1 MKDRVQKHNMPNAL
15 TQICEEKRLHV
26 ESCKSHVPLSSLQGI
41 IKDGPGP
48 RGFLKSLS
56 HSSRD
61 GYGLIAEIKKASPS
75 AGLIRKSFD
84 PKGLAKEYQL
94 GGAACLSVLT
104 DTPYFQG
111 EDEHLT
117 LARSATDIPVLR
129 KDFII
134 DPYQV
139 IEARAIGAD
148 CILLIMAQ
156 LDIGLAR
163 ELESLALELGMDVLI
178 EIHSA
183 EELDQAM
190 KLKSRLLGINNRNL
204 KTLKTDIT
212 TTVRL
217 APMVPSDYLL
227 VCESGLKTASDLA
240 LMARSGPRCF
250 LIGEAFMC
258 QSDVHAAVKKILANP
273 YKGEQ

>member
-1 MKDRVQKHNMPNAL
+1 MPNAL
-15 TQICEEKRLHV
+15 TQICEEKRVYV
-26 ESCKSHVPLSSLQGI
+26 EACKSRIPVSSLQAMV
-41 IKDGPGP
+41 KNGPET
-48 RGFLKSLS
+48 RGFLEALS

-61 GYGLIAEIKKASPS
+61 SYGLIAEIKKASPS
-75 AGLIRKSFD
+75 AGLIRQGFD
-84 PKGLAKEYQL
+84 PKGLAKQYQL
-94 GGAACLSVLT
+94 GGATCLSVLT

-117 LARSATDIPVLR
+117 IARSATDIPVLR

-163 ELESLALELGMDVLI
+163 ELEALALELEMDVLI

-183 EELDQAM
+183 EELNQAM
-190 KLKSRLLGINNRNL
+190 KLKSRLIGINNRNL
-204 KTLKTDIT
+204 KTLKTDIS
-212 TTVRL
+212 TTVQL

-240 LMARSGPRCF
+240 LMAKSGPRCF
-250 LIGEAFMC
+250 LIGEALMC
-258 QSDVHAAVKKILANP
+258 QSDVQAAVKKILANP
-273 YKGEQ
+273 YKNGQ

>member
-1 MKDRVQKHNMPNAL
+1 MPNAL
-15 TQICEEKRLHV
+15 TQICEEKRAYV
-26 ESCKSHVPLSSLQGI
+26 ESCKSHTPVSSLQRI
-41 IKDGPGP
+41 IKNGPGS

-56 HSSRD
+56 HSSQD

-84 PKGLAKEYQL
+84 PEGLAKEYQR
-94 GGAACLSVLT
+94 GGATCLSVLT

-111 EDEHLT
+111 EDEHLI
-117 LARSATDIPVLR
+117 LARSATNIPVLR

-148 CILLIMAQ
+148 CVLLIMAQ
-156 LDIGLAR
+156 LDIGLAK
-163 ELESLALELGMDVLI
+163 ELEALALELGMDVLI

-190 KLKSRLLGINNRNL
+190 NLKSRLLGINNRNL

-212 TTVRL
+212 TTVQL

-240 LMARSGPRCF
+240 LMAKSGPRCF

-258 QSDVHAAVKKILANP
+258 QSNVHAAVKKILANP
-273 YKGEQ
+273 YKDGQ

>member
-1 MKDRVQKHNMPNAL
+1 MKERVHNEKMPNAL
-15 TQICEEKRLHV
+15 TQICEEKRVYV
-26 ESCKSHVPLSSLQGI
+26 ESCKSRIPVSSLQEMVKNGSET
-41 IKDGPGP
+41 
-48 RGFLKSLS
+48 RGFLKALS

-61 GYGLIAEIKKASPS
+61 SYGLIAEIKKASPS
-75 AGLIRKSFD
+75 AGLIRPGFD

-94 GGAACLSVLT
+94 GGATCLSVLT

-117 LARSATDIPVLR
+117 IAKSAIDIPVLR

-139 IEARAIGAD
+139 VEARAIGAD

-163 ELESLALELGMDVLI
+163 ELEALALELEMDVLI

-183 EELDQAM
+183 EELNQAM
-190 KLKSRLLGINNRNL
+190 KLKSRLIGINNRNL
-204 KTLKTDIT
+204 KTLKTDIR
-212 TTVRL
+212 TTVQL

-240 LMARSGPRCF
+240 LMAKSGPRCF
-250 LIGEAFMC
+250 LIGEALMS
-258 QSDVHAAVKKILANP
+258 QSDVQAAVKKILANP
-273 YKGEQ
+273 YKNGQ